1 MSRRLFLPL
10 IAPCLAAVL
19 AGAPQIT
26 HAQTQPPARR
36 ASATPGLVGEI
47 AGDHYIAPGELYRI
61 KIPVLPQLGGTV
73 SDTGNVVVFR
83 DDYSVHVSIG
93 AFVLDAT
100 QRWELSTMER
110 EDYLSAFFATLVM
123 PDFERMFPGSQIEQT
138 RYDADQLGGTVFC
151 VTLLPGGSM
160 FPTPFAEV
168 RAEGDALPIAKRGNL
183 IFAQHGVIYVLSTE
197 LTERLQSGKNY
208 KKTPEEENALI
219 AARLDA
225 LLATMQFA
233 EPKR

>member
-1 MSRRLFLPL
+1 MLSRLSLPL
-10 IAPCLAAVL
+10 IALCLAATL
-19 AGAPQIT
+19 ALARQTATAQPQT
-26 HAQTQPPARR
+26 PAQP
-36 ASATPGLVGEI
+36 TPGLVGGI
-47 AGDHYIAPGELYRI
+47 AGDSYVAPGGVYRV
-61 KIPVLPQLGGTV
+61 KIPVLPQLGGTI

-110 EDYLSAFFATLVM
+110 EDYLKAFFTTLVM
-123 PDFERMFPGSQIEQT
+123 PDFERMFPGSQIEAT
-138 RYDADQLGGTVFC
+138 HFDAEQFGGAVFC

-168 RAEGDALPIAKRGNL
+168 RAEGDALPVAKRGNL
-183 IFAQHGVIYVLSTE
+183 IFAQHGVVYVLSTE
-197 LTERLQSGKNY
+197 LTERVQSGKTY
-208 KKTPEEENALI
+208 KKTPEEENALLS
-219 AARLDA
+219 ARLDG
-225 LLATMQFA
+225 LLATMELA

>member
-1 MSRRLFLPL
+1 MSRHSLPL
-10 IAPCLAAVL
+10 IALCLAATVSL
-19 AGAPQIT
+19 AQQTAT
-26 HAQTQPPARR
+26 AQTQPPA
-36 ASATPGLVGEI
+36 TPGLVGGI
-47 AGDHYIAPGELYRI
+47 AGDHYIAPGGLYRV
-61 KIPVLPQLGGTV
+61 KIPVLPQLGGTI

-110 EDYLSAFFATLVM
+110 EDYLNAFFTTLVM
-123 PDFERMFPGSQIEQT
+123 PDFERIFPGSQIEAT
-138 RYDADQLGGTVFC
+138 HYDAERLGGAVFC

-168 RAEGDALPIAKRGNL
+168 RAEGDALPVAKRGNL

-197 LTERLQSGKNY
+197 LTERVQAGKTY
-208 KKTPEEENALI
+208 KKTPEEENALLS
-219 AARLDA
+219 ARLDA
-225 LLATMQFA
+225 LLATMEFA
-233 EPKR
+233 EPRR

>member
-1 MSRRLFLPL
+1 MSRLSLPL
-10 IAPCLAAVL
+10 IALCLAATLPVQQAAL
-19 AGAPQIT
+19 AQS
-26 HAQTQPPARR
+26 QPSP
-36 ASATPGLVGEI
+36 TPGLVGGI
-47 AGDHYIAPGELYRI
+47 VGDHYIAPSRLYRV
-61 KIPVLPQLGGTV
+61 KIPVLPELGGTI

-100 QRWELSTMER
+100 QRWELSITER
-110 EDYLSAFFATLVM
+110 GDYLNAFFTTLVM
-123 PDFERMFPGSQIEQT
+123 PDFERMFPGSQIETT
-138 RYDADQLGGTVFC
+138 RFEAERLGGAVFC

-168 RAEGDALPIAKRGNL
+168 RAEGDALPVAKRGNL

-197 LTERLQSGKNY
+197 LTERIQSGKNY
-208 KKTPEEENALI
+208 NKTPEEENAVL

>member
-1 MSRRLFLPL
+1 MLRLSLPL
-10 IAPCLAAVL
+10 LALCVAATL
-19 AGAPQIT
+19 ALSPRPAA
-26 HAQTQPPARR
+26 AQQPPPAAPDAQPTLGTISGNDYV
-36 ASATPGLVGEI
+36 ASSG
-47 AGDHYIAPGELYRI
+47 LYRI
-61 KIPVLPQLGGTV
+61 KIPVLPELGGSV

-93 AFVLDAT
+93 AFALDAT

-110 EDYLSAFFATLVM
+110 ADYLQAFFATLVM
-123 PDFERMFPGSQIEQT
+123 PDFERMFPGSRLEATSFDPATQ
-138 RYDADQLGGTVFC
+138 GGAVFC

-168 RAEGDALPIAKRGNL
+168 RNAGATPPVAKRGNL
-183 IFAQHGVIYVLSTE
+183 IFSQHGVVYVLSTE
-197 LTERLQSGKNY
+197 LTERVQHGKTY
-208 KKTPEEENALI
+208 TKTPEEENALLL
-219 AARLDA
+219 ARLNA